1 MEGTMS
7 NQQTGLSKIDFSNFI
22 LSLNTSALIHLGDL
36 PDPQTRERIY
46 DIQSAKQT
54 IDILELLRSKTSG
67 NLDGEEEKLLE
78 DVIYDLRMKY
88 VKATQSENTN

>member
-1 MEGTMS
+1 MADQKR
-7 NQQTGLSKIDFSNFI
+7 NQSKIDFSNFI

-54 IDILELLRSKTSG
+54 VDILELLKTKTEG
-67 NLDGEEEKLLE
+67 NLDSEEFRLLD

-88 VKATQSENTN
+88 VKIMQSDNK

>member
-1 MEGTMS
+1 MADQTI
-7 NQQTGLSKIDFSNFI
+7 NQSKIDFSNFV
-22 LSLNTSALIHLGDL
+22 LSLNTSALIHLGDI

-54 IDILELLRSKTSG
+54 IDILELLKTKTDG
-67 NLDGEEEKLLE
+67 NLDTEEFKLLD

-88 VKATQSENTN
+88 VKISQTDK

>member
-1 MEGTMS
+1 MS

-46 DIQSAKQT
+46 DIQLAKQT

>member
-1 MEGTMS
+1 MAD
-7 NQQTGLSKIDFSNFI
+7 QKRDQSKIDFSNFI

-54 IDILELLRSKTSG
+54 VDILELLKIKTEG
-67 NLDGEEEKLLE
+67 NLDSEESKLLD

-88 VKATQSENTN
+88 VKIMQSDNK

>member
-1 MEGTMS
+1 MADQKR
-7 NQQTGLSKIDFSNFI
+7 NQSKIDFSNFI

-54 IDILELLRSKTSG
+54 VDILELLKTKTEG
-67 NLDGEEEKLLE
+67 NLDSQEFRLLD

-88 VKATQSENTN
+88 VKIMQSDNK

>member
-1 MEGTMS
+1 MAD
-7 NQQTGLSKIDFSNFI
+7 QKRDQSKIDFSNFI

-54 IDILELLRSKTSG
+54 VDILELLKIKTEG
-67 NLDGEEEKLLE
+67 NLDSEEIRLLD

-88 VKATQSENTN
+88 VKIMQSDNK

>member
-1 MEGTMS
+1 MAD
-7 NQQTGLSKIDFSNFI
+7 QKRDQSKIDFSNFI

-54 IDILELLRSKTSG
+54 VDILELLKTKTEG
-67 NLDGEEEKLLE
+67 NLDSEEFRLLD
-78 DVIYDLRMKY
+78 DVIYDLRLKY
-88 VKATQSENTN
+88 VKIMQSDNK

>member
-1 MEGTMS
+1 MAD
-7 NQQTGLSKIDFSNFI
+7 QKRDQSKIDFSNFI

-54 IDILELLRSKTSG
+54 VDILELLKTKTEG
-67 NLDGEEEKLLE
+67 NLDSEEFRLLD

-88 VKATQSENTN
+88 VKIMQSDNK

>member
-1 MEGTMS
+1 MS

-88 VKATQSENTN
+88 VKATQSGNTN

>member
-1 MEGTMS
+1 MAD
-7 NQQTGLSKIDFSNFI
+7 QKRDQSKIDFSNFI

-54 IDILELLRSKTSG
+54 VDILELLKIKTEG
-67 NLDGEEEKLLE
+67 NLDSEEFRLLD

-88 VKATQSENTN
+88 VKIMQSDNK

>member
-1 MEGTMS
+1 MS

>member
-1 MEGTMS
+1 MADHKGD
-7 NQQTGLSKIDFSNFI
+7 LSKIDFSNFI

-36 PDPQTRERIY
+36 PDRQTRERIY

-54 IDILELLRSKTSG
+54 IDILELLKTKTEG
-67 NLDGEEEKLLE
+67 NLDSEEFKLLD

-88 VKATQSENTN
+88 VKIMKSDNK

>member
-1 MEGTMS
+1 MADQKRDQS
-7 NQQTGLSKIDFSNFI
+7 IIDFSNFI

-54 IDILELLRSKTSG
+54 VDILELLKTKTEG
-67 NLDGEEEKLLE
+67 NLDSEEIRLLD
-78 DVIYDLRMKY
+78 DVIYDLRLKY
-88 VKATQSENTN
+88 VKIMQSDNK

>member
-1 MEGTMS
+1 MAD
-7 NQQTGLSKIDFSNFI
+7 QKRDQSKIDFSNFI

-54 IDILELLRSKTSG
+54 VDILELLKTKTEG
-67 NLDGEEEKLLE
+67 NLDSEEFRLLD
-78 DVIYDLRMKY
+78 DVIYDLRLKY
-88 VKATQSENTN
+88 VKIMQSDNQ

>member
-1 MEGTMS
+1 MAD
-7 NQQTGLSKIDFSNFI
+7 QKRDQSKIDFSNFI

-54 IDILELLRSKTSG
+54 VDILELLKTKTEG
-67 NLDGEEEKLLE
+67 NLDSEEFRLLD
-78 DVIYDLRMKY
+78 DVIYDLRLKY
-88 VKATQSENTN
+88 VKIRQSDNK